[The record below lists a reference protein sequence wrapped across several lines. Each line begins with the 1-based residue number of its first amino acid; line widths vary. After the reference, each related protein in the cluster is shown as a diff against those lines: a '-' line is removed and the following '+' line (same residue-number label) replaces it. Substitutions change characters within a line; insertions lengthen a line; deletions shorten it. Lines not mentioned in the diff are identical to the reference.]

1 MAPLFIILILFSTFS
16 TLAIF
21 GATNPKQKRKYI
33 IFAIFMWVLTT
44 ILANAL
50 LKK

>member
-1 MAPLFIILILFSTFS
+1 MKILFTILILFSTFS

-21 GATNPKQKRKYI
+21 GATNPKQKRMYI
-33 IFAIFMWVLTT
+33 IFTIFVWVLTT
-44 ILANAL
+44 VLANVL